1 MLHFT
6 TIDGSAE
13 ATEEANASL
22 ARAGTLGVVVA
33 SLMAIL
39 VLIL

>member
-1 MLHFT
+1 MLHLT
-6 TIDGSAE
+6 TIDGSANL
-13 ATEEANASL
+13 TEGANDRV

-39 VLIL
+39 LLIL